1 MWFHPIS
8 LNVGEIVAHS
18 FTHQFITIW
27 WICRRFKFIYSH
39 PFRIPSMAQHCIFF
53 WFFFFWYNLH
63 YTLFTASLLLHINCE
78 RADQHFNHMEAQS
91 HPIIGYDRGPRFC
104 SFDHFVAFASASGAC
119 SPFWIILCTDPIC
132 IRHLSME
139 YVSSVWKLPNRRKVA
154 YILSYCRHQEE
165 GSQSPILR
173 FNPHMNGL
181 LELFGEKSINHAHSS
196 FSHRLKIVLHFVD
209 SIDLILSNA
218 IFQSESHTQKS
229 LTYWMGSKE
238 FNIN

>member
-1 MWFHPIS
+1 MTEGPVFVVSIILLRLPVHQ
-8 LNVGEIVAHS
+8 AHVHHFELS
-18 FTHQFITIW
+18 FAQIQYVFDIYLW
-27 WICRRFKFIYSH
+27 NMFLVYEICRIEGKSH
-39 PFRIPSMAQHCIFF
+39 IF
-53 WFFFFWYNLH
+53 Y
-63 YTLFTASLLLHINCE
+63 HIV
-78 RADQHFNHMEAQS
+78 D
-91 HPIIGYDRGPRFC
+91 I
-104 SFDHFVAFASASGAC
+104 
-119 SPFWIILCTDPIC
+119 
-132 IRHLSME
+132 
-139 YVSSVWKLPNRRKVA
+139 RRK
-154 YILSYCRHQEE
+154 